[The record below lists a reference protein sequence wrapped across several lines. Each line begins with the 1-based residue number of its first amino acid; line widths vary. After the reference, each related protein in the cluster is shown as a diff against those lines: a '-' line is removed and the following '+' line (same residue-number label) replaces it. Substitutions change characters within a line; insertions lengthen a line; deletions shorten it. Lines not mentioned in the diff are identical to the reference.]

1 MSNTNTGN
9 GINNPMSGI
18 KQLFNFNLSQYI
30 KNNNTLNSLMYT
42 GKYDVP
48 YAFMGLVTA
57 MVGTFTYVTY
67 KDYSTSKED
76 EGENEEGTML
86 NSLVDNVTEEVEEPN
101 EEPQEEESNEEES
114 SEPKEE
120 EPQEEKKKES
130 LETKSD
136 SVENEE
142 DEKKGGKTKRRK
154 SKRARISKKRRSKK

>member
-67 KDYSTSKED
+67 KDYSTSED
-76 EGENEEGTML
+76 DENENEEGEEGEGTML
-86 NSLVDNVTEEVEEPN
+86 NSLVDNVTEEVEEPQEDELERPN
-101 EEPQEEESNEEES
+101 EELQEDEPNEEEQ
-114 SEPKEE
+114 
-120 EPQEEKKKES
+120 QEDELAPMMKMSQMHFLKMSHRIKKK
-130 LETKSD
+130 
-136 SVENEE
+136 
-142 DEKKGGKTKRRK
+142 
-154 SKRARISKKRRSKK
+154 